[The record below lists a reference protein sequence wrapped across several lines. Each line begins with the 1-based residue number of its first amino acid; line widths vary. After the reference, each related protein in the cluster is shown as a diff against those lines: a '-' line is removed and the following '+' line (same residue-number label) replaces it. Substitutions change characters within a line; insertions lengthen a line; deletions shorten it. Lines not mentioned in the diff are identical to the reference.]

1 MNIHRRAT
9 SQARFSRS
17 FVTSAEGFTARP
29 LEPLQEEQPF
39 IMMRPRTNFQLG
51 REGAWGKARS

>member
-1 MNIHRRAT
+1 MNIHRKAT

-17 FVTSAEGFTARP
+17 FVTSAEGFTAMP

-39 IMMRPRTNFQLG
+39 KTMRPRTTFQLG
-51 REGAWGKARS
+51 

>member
-1 MNIHRRAT
+1 MNIHRKAT

-17 FVTSAEGFTARP
+17 FVTSAEGFTAMP

-39 IMMRPRTNFQLG
+39 KTMRPRTTFQLV
-51 REGAWGKARS
+51 